1 MTQTRL
7 WWMEVTRGVIAITF
21 GLLFIFIDVR
31 FFIYVLGIYLI
42 FDGTLDVY
50 KVATGKR
57 ASKRKVLSPLGSASS
72 IVLGLISLVYH
83 VLTIF
88 LLLIIIAVRIIIS
101 SVRAMIEAW
110 RSRSPYA
117 GVIWLYGG
125 LLGLSGLILCL
136 FPVQTL
142 FFTRIFLRNFIIVYA
157 LCDGC
162 YLLVRGLL
170 LRFAPT
176 VYTRSTSQAPES
188 LLKVPDDLPPTTR
201 RAMVFIR
208 RMGATGL
215 GHIAWA
221 FEWYNGW
228 FNAGSVE
235 NATNKPYARPE
246 EMGFWAM
253 HTLDPIATMQ
263 KRSSTY
269 NEYKLFYVSQPRP
282 KEAWRTVVWESR
294 QPYVVLRHNCNDVA
308 YDVLRAYGTTELL
321 DPAQEHVPND
331 WYDALPGRSYT
342 IAEHPVIPVQLHKMS
357 QRELATREIL
367 LTIPPRIKGSPPP
380 WRVRGWRAWEEL
392 TLGWDKMLKDVRTLF
407 ISMGKRVTKRL

>member
-1 MTQTRL
+1 M
-7 WWMEVTRGVIAITF
+7 TRGVITITF

-88 LLLIIIAVRIIIS
+88 LLLIIIAVRITIS

-170 LRFAPT
+170 LRFAPA

-357 QRELATREIL
+357 QRELASREIL

>member
-1 MTQTRL
+1 
-7 WWMEVTRGVIAITF
+7 MEVTRGVITITF

-170 LRFAPT
+170 LRFAPA